1 VVVEAFI
8 QVCIEERRRAARGK
22 ETVHPHQHEHIYQ
35 QALEAVKV
43 AS

>member
-1 VVVEAFI
+1 
-8 QVCIEERRRAARGK
+8 VCIEARRRLARGK
-22 ETVHPHQHEHIYQ
+22 ETVHAHQHEHMYQ

>member
-1 VVVEAFI
+1 
-8 QVCIEERRRAARGK
+8 VCIEERRRAARGK
-22 ETVHPHQHEHIYQ
+22 ETVQSHHHEHMYQ